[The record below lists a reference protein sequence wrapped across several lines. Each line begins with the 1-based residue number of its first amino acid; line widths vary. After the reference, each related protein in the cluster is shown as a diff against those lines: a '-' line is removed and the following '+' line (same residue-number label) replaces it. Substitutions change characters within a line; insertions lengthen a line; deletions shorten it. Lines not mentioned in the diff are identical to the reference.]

1 MSASRSTVG
10 QTIVFCGLPAH
21 TSVGRFPWTAPD
33 ALVRPSLAHG
43 IRRGS
48 VRVFP
53 AILYLLIS
61 VLAAL
66 AQTAPAAR
74 PVPRPAAIA
83 PAPSYKDLKF
93 PALKPIPIPKVETF
107 TLPNGLRL
115 YLLEDHDLPLIGG
128 SARVRTGSLFD
139 PPDKIG
145 LATITGMAL
154 RTGGTKTRTGDEID
168 AQLEDVAASVESRID
183 ETYGAV
189 SFSALKENADDVLA
203 VFHDLLTAPE
213 FRAGK
218 VDLAKTQM
226 RSAIARRNDSAHGIL
241 EREFADIVYGPATPY
256 GWLEQYDT
264 INRISREDVQ
274 AFYRRYFFPANLM
287 LAIHGDFDAAQM
299 RAKIEKLFADW
310 TVQQP
315 PVPPFPKV
323 TAQPAPGVYLATK
336 TDVSQTFFSIGHLG
350 GEFRDKDYA
359 ALEIAADI
367 LGGGFQSR
375 LFQLVRTKMGNAY
388 DISAYWGGNYDHPG
402 LFQISGSTRSPS
414 TAETLKV
421 ILAEVNRLRTSEV
434 SDEELK
440 TAKDTALNSLVFA
453 FDTKSKTL
461 NRLLNYAYYG
471 YPNDFI
477 QQYQS
482 ALAAV
487 TRADVLRVAKER
499 LNPANF
505 TIVAVG
511 NPEHFGA
518 PLDSLGLPIKP
529 IDLTIPEPRREE
541 KAVDPERAALGKKLL
556 ERAQQ
561 AVGGADKLAAVRDYR
576 RAADYQLDPSL
587 SVSFAKE
594 VEQWIAPSY
603 MRQDLIAANGGMSVY
618 SDGKTCYMASQSG
631 SGQVGG
637 ETLQQAQGDLL
648 RSWFQFLLSDRI
660 AGRTVVAIDN
670 RTVEISD
677 GYADAKL
684 VLSADTSLPERVLYQ
699 SYTPGSP
706 PKATEEIYSDYR
718 DVAGVRVPFKVV
730 LMEDGKKFADA
741 TVTSFQVNNG
751 LKIDDLAAH

>member
-1 MSASRSTVG
+1 MTVGQVVNLPADCQSAASVG
-10 QTIVFCGLPAH
+10 QTIGFCGLRARIPFSLL
-21 TSVGRFPWTAPD
+21 TSAFC
-33 ALVRPSLAHG
+33 LLA
-43 IRRGS
+43 S
-48 VRVFP
+48 VF
-53 AILYLLIS
+53 
-61 VLAAL
+61 AASG
-66 AQTAPAAR
+66 QTAPATHPAA
-74 PVPRPAAIA
+74 RPAAA
-83 PAPSYKDLKF
+83 TPSPAPSYKDLKF
-93 PALKPIPIPKVETF
+93 PPLKPIPIPKVETV
-107 TLPNGLRL
+107 TLPNGMRL
-115 YLLEDHDLPLIGG
+115 YLLEDHDLPLVGG
-128 SARVRTGSLFD
+128 SARVRTGNLFD

-145 LATITGMAL
+145 LATVTGMAL
-154 RTGGTKTRTGDEID
+154 RTGGTKTLTGDEID
-168 AQLEDVAASVESRID
+168 ARLEDVAASVESRID

-189 SFSALKENADDVLA
+189 TFSCLKENADDVLA

-213 FRAGK
+213 FRAEK

-226 RSAIARRNDSAHGIL
+226 RSGIARRNDNAHGIL
-241 EREFADIVYGPATPY
+241 EREFADIVYGPTTPY

-264 INRISREDVQ
+264 INRITRADLQ
-274 AFYRRYFFPANLM
+274 AFYQRYFFPANVM
-287 LAIHGDFDAAQM
+287 LALRGDFDAAQM
-299 RAKIEKLFADW
+299 RAKIEKLFAEW

-388 DISAYWGGNYDHPG
+388 EIYAGWGGNYDHPG
-402 LFQISGSTRSPS
+402 LFQISGSTKSAS
-414 TAETLKV
+414 TAETIKV
-421 ILAEVNRLRTSEV
+421 ILAEVDRLRTAEI
-434 SDEELK
+434 SDAELK

-453 FDTKSKTL
+453 FDSKAKTL
-461 NRLLNYAYYG
+461 NRLLNYEYYG
-471 YPNDFI
+471 YPKDFI

-529 IDLTIPEPRREE
+529 IDLTIPEPHREE
-541 KAVDPERAALGKKLL
+541 KPIDPERAALGKKLL
-556 ERAQQ
+556 GRAQQ
-561 AVGGADKLAAVRDYR
+561 ATGGADKLAAVHDYR
-576 RAADYQLDPSL
+576 RAADYQLDPSR

-594 VEQWIAPSY
+594 VEQWVAPSF
-603 MRQDLIAANGGMSVY
+603 MRQDLVAAAGTMSIY
-618 SDGKTCYMASQSG
+618 SDGKICFMSTPTS

-637 ETLQQAQGDLL
+637 ETLRQIQGDLL

-660 AGRTVVAIDN
+660 AGRTVAGIDD

-677 GYADAKL
+677 GYSATKL
-684 VLSADTSLPERVLYQ
+684 VFSPDTGLPERTLYE

-706 PKATEEIYSDYR
+706 PKPTEEIYSDYR
-718 DVAGVRVPFKVV
+718 EVAGVRVPFKVV
-730 LMEDGKKFADA
+730 LMEDGKKLADV

-751 LKIDDLAAH
+751 LKAEELTAH